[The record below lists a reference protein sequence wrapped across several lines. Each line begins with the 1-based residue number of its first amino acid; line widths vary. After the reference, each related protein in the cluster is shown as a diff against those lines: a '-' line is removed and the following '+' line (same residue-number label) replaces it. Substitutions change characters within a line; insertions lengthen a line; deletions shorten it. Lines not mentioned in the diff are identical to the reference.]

1 MSLNIETTGPVSIL
15 RMDDGENRFNP
26 DTLAALHEAF
36 DELERAEG
44 PRAAVLTGT
53 GKFFSNGL
61 DLEWMSGAGP
71 GEPERVVADTQV
83 LLARIL
89 LAPMPVLAAVN
100 GHAFAA
106 GAMLALACDERIMR
120 ADRGYFCLP
129 EVDIGLPFTDGMAAL
144 ITARLAP
151 GAAHRLMVTGDR
163 VGGAEAEGL
172 RIVEATAAEDAVLA
186 TTVERAEQLAGKAG
200 PTCAAIKAGLY
211 GPVGEHLRALSA

>member
-1 MSLNIETTGPVSIL
+1 MSLIIETTGPVSIL

-36 DELERAEG
+36 DELERGEG

-61 DLEWMSGAGP
+61 DLDWMSGAGP
-71 GEPERVVADTQV
+71 GEPEQVVAGTQA
-83 LLARIL
+83 LLATIL

-106 GAMLALACDERIMR
+106 GAMLALACDERVMR

-129 EVDIGLPFTDGMAAL
+129 EVDIGLPFTEGMAAL

-151 GAAHRLMVTGDR
+151 APAHRLMVTGDR

-172 RIVEATAAEDAVLA
+172 RIVDATAAEDAVLP

-211 GPVGEHLRALSA
+211 APGG

>member
-1 MSLNIETTGPVSIL
+1 MSLIIETTGPVSIL

-26 DTLAALHEAF
+26 DTLAALDEAF
-36 DELERAEG
+36 DELERADG

-61 DLEWMSGAGP
+61 DLEWMSGAGQ
-71 GEPERVVADTQV
+71 GEPEQVVAGTQA
-83 LLARIL
+83 LLAKVL

-106 GAMLALACDERIMR
+106 GAMLALACDERVMR

-129 EVDIGLPFTDGMAAL
+129 EVDIGLPFTAGMAAL

-151 GAAHRLMVTGDR
+151 AAAHRLMVTGDR
-163 VGGAEAEGL
+163 VGGGEAENLG
-172 RIVEATAAEDAVLA
+172 IVGATAAEDAVLA
-186 TTVERAEQLAGKAG
+186 TTVERAGQLAGKAG

-211 GPVGEHLRALSA
+211 APVGELLRAPAA